1 MKQMKVKWKK
11 ISPAD
16 LSSTCCAQYF
26 AFSKNNR
33 FFSFNEVEKGCLFT
47 KIIMTAANLSYSLYD
62 VDIWVGF
69 ANCQSENK
77 ALKMDSDDMLGIL
90 EWSVKMNPEAFQTT
104 TAAELLSVSA

>member
-1 MKQMKVKWKK
+1 MKQMQVKWKK

-26 AFSKNNR
+26 AFSNNNR
-33 FFSFNEVEKGCLFT
+33 FFSFNEVGKDCLFT

-69 ANCQSENK
+69 ANCQSENTT
-77 ALKMDSDDMLGIL
+77 LKMDSDEMLGIL
-90 EWSVKMNPEAFQTT
+90 EWSVRMNPEAFQAN
-104 TAAELLSVSA
+104 AAAKQFSVSA